1 MCEAYIKQSFVHV
14 WTPLTGAQEASP
26 LGTGRQRREP
36 GGSTGGGDQKEHKG
50 KETNSGTGEN
60 ARQGVGAGE
69 A

>member
-1 MCEAYIKQSFVHV
+1 MVWKQQV
-14 WTPLTGAQEASP
+14 AASSCH
-26 LGTGRQRREP
+26 TENQSQRREP
-36 GGSTGGGDQKEHKG
+36 GGSTGGGDQKEHGG